1 MYWIGET
8 LFQTSIFPR
17 LMSRERFHSLRS
29 KIHSSDVIQH
39 DPEDPL
45 KKQIF
50 HWQIVKGDSKTI
62 IHLKRAW

>member
-1 MYWIGET
+1 MYCISET

-50 HWQIVKGDSKTI
+50 HWQIVREIQKQLYT
-62 IHLKRAW
+62 